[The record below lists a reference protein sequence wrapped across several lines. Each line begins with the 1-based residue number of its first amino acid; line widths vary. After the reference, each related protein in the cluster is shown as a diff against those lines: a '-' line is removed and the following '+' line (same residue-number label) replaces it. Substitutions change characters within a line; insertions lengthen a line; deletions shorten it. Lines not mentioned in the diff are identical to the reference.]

1 MKLQKIQ
8 RKESITNYRQ
18 SIERKLY
25 YCLNQQ
31 EEVLVY
37 MPYVENILLFE
48 DYHLKSLKLDIFKK
62 TP

>member
-18 SIERKLY
+18 SIEIKLY

-37 MPYVENILLFE
+37 MPDVENILL
-48 DYHLKSLKLDIFKK
+48 YHPEIFKA
-62 TP
+62 